1 MSFSFNGSQQ
11 FGGNAFAN
19 GVFISG
25 ASASASTGPV
35 APAQTALPI
44 KSPKKLFLSY
54 RRGTGAH
61 LVQRLRTKLEPLYS
75 SVFVDTES
83 ITGGA
88 EWKRVIEKAIEE
100 CDAFVLLCTP
110 DFLSKTTGS
119 SGEWVVREFC
129 MAVDK
134 KKLILPIRSLTH
146 THTSASQ
153 SNFCICRHQ
162 HRQSWSLFKSFEH
175 VRPWL
180 GEAIGQP

>member
-134 KKLILPIRSLTH
+134 KKLILPILDRFDANSKADLIDGAPNGLFVFVSDCLLFRVTH
-146 THTSASQ
+146 SP
-153 SNFCICRHQ
+153 C
-162 HRQSWSLFKSFEH
+162 
-175 VRPWL
+175 
-180 GEAIGQP
+180 